1 MYNVDNFLQS
11 TCCKIYVN
19 LKYMSLFF
27 SGALDTNTIHIVP
40 KNRINESVVKKA
52 PMKVLNQPFETT
64 FRLQVRDRLLV
75 GIKLLKSEDI
85 CIG

>member
-1 MYNVDNFLQS
+1 MNKTPYKL
-11 TCCKIYVN
+11 
-19 LKYMSLFF
+19 YMSQENMSLSF

-64 FRLQVRDRLLV
+64 FRLQVRETVLF
-75 GIKLLKSEDI
+75 GLKILNSEDI
-85 CIG
+85 VL